1 MRIYGYFD
9 ERYEPPA
16 PFIRTTLISRTL
28 KLEHAI
34 ELHIDTGAAASILL
48 DKDVKRLKIDIS
60 KLRTAERDLI
70 GIGGML
76 KTQIIEDAI
85 LIFRSADGSPTIEKL
100 RLLVGTHDSSKLS
113 LKEREAIL
121 KLPSLLGRDVIYR
134 FKLMIDELRNQI
146 YLER

>member
-1 MRIYGYFD
+1 MRLYGYFD

-16 PFIRTTLISRTL
+16 PFIRTTLTSRTL

-48 DKDVKRLKIDIS
+48 DKDVKRLKIDVS

-76 KTQIIEDAI
+76 KNQIIEDAI
-85 LIFRSADGSPTIEKL
+85 LIFRSADGPPTIEKL
-100 RLLVGTHDSSKLS
+100 PLLVGTHDPSKLS
-113 LKEREAIL
+113 LKERDAIL

-134 FKLMIDELRNQI
+134 FKLMIDKLRNQI

>member
-9 ERYEPPA
+9 ERYDPPA
-16 PFIRTTLISRTL
+16 PFIRTTLTSRTL

-48 DKDVKRLKIDIS
+48 DKDVKRLKIDVS

-70 GIGGML
+70 GIGGLL

-134 FKLMIDELRNQI
+134 FKLMTDKLRNQI

>member
-1 MRIYGYFD
+1 MRICGYFD

-34 ELHIDTGAAASILL
+34 ELHVDTGAAASILL

-60 KLRTAERDLI
+60 KLRTERDLI
-70 GIGGML
+70 GIGGLL

-85 LIFRSADGSPTIEKL
+85 LIFRSANGPPIIEKL
-100 RLLVGTHDSSKLS
+100 RLLVGTHDPSKLS

-121 KLPSLLGRDVIYR
+121 KLPSLLGRDMIYR
-134 FKLMIDELRNQI
+134 FKLMIDKLRNQI

>member
-16 PFIRTTLISRTL
+16 PFIRTTLTSRTL

-34 ELHIDTGAAASILL
+34 ELHVDTGAAASILL
-48 DKDVKRLKIDIS
+48 DKDAKRLKIDIS
-60 KLRTAERDLI
+60 KLKTAERDLI
-70 GIGGML
+70 GIGGLL
-76 KTQIIEDAI
+76 KNQIIEDAI
-85 LIFRSADGSPTIEKL
+85 LIFRSTDGSPITEKL
-100 RLLVGTHDSSKLS
+100 RLLVGTHDPSKLS

-134 FKLMIDELRNQI
+134 FKLMINKLRNQI

>member
-1 MRIYGYFD
+1 MRICGYFD

-34 ELHIDTGAAASILL
+34 ELHVDTGAAASILL

-60 KLRTAERDLI
+60 KLRTERDLI
-70 GIGGML
+70 GIGGLL

-85 LIFRSADGSPTIEKL
+85 LIFRSANGPPIIEKL
-100 RLLVGTHDSSKLS
+100 RLLVGTHDPSKLF

-121 KLPSLLGRDVIYR
+121 KLPSLLGRDMIYR
-134 FKLMIDELRNQI
+134 FKLMIDKLKNQI

>member
-34 ELHIDTGAAASILL
+34 ELHVDTGAAASILL
-48 DKDVKRLKIDIS
+48 DKDVKRLKIDVS
-60 KLRTAERDLI
+60 KLKTAERDLI
-70 GIGGML
+70 GIGGLL

-85 LIFRSADGSPTIEKL
+85 LIFRSADGPSIIEKSH
-100 RLLVGTHDSSKLS
+100 LLVGTHDPSKLS

-134 FKLMIDELRNQI
+134 FKMMIDKLRNQI

>member
-1 MRIYGYFD
+1 MRICGYFD

-34 ELHIDTGAAASILL
+34 ELHVDTGAAASILL

-60 KLRTAERDLI
+60 KLRTERDLI
-70 GIGGML
+70 GIGGLL

-85 LIFRSADGSPTIEKL
+85 LIFRSADGPPIIEKL
-100 RLLVGTHDSSKLS
+100 RLLVGTHDPSKLS

-121 KLPSLLGRDVIYR
+121 KLPSLLGRDMIYR
-134 FKLMIDELRNQI
+134 FKLMIDKLRNQI

>member
-1 MRIYGYFD
+1 MRICGYFD

-34 ELHIDTGAAASILL
+34 ELHVDTGAAASILL

-60 KLRTAERDLI
+60 KLRTERDLI
-70 GIGGML
+70 GIGGLL

-85 LIFRSADGSPTIEKL
+85 LIFRSADGPPIIEKL
-100 RLLVGTHDSSKLS
+100 RLLVGTHDPSKLS

-121 KLPSLLGRDVIYR
+121 KLPSLLGRDMIYR
-134 FKLMIDELRNQI
+134 FKLMIDKLKNQI